1 MVSFVVM
8 QKGTAVLLADLKTG
22 QKAKIKT
29 FTSEEIF
36 LKLME
41 MGCLPG
47 EEIEIL
53 KKAPLN
59 DPISVAVAGYTLSLR
74 VEEAKYIEV
83 ELIS

>member
-1 MVSFVVM
+1 MVSFVTM
-8 QKGTAVLLADLKTG
+8 QRKESFLLADLKTG
-22 QKAKIKT
+22 QKAKITK

-47 EEIEIL
+47 EHIEIL

-74 VEEAKYIEV
+74 VEEAKNIEV
-83 ELIS
+83 ELI

>member
-1 MVSFVVM
+1 M
-8 QKGTAVLLADLKTG
+8 QQSRPLLLADLKRG
-22 QKAKIKT
+22 QKAIIKR

-47 EEIEIL
+47 EHIEIV

-59 DPISVAVAGYTLSLR
+59 DPLSVSVAGYILSLR
-74 VEEAKYIEV
+74 VDEAKHIEV
-83 ELIS
+83 EIFH